1 MPLTPWLSG
10 SSHPDLPLT
19 APLHA
24 SRAAIGTPYARNN
37 FFRQRLSGIGFSRKA
52 FPLRKPV
59 HHIRTT
65 FLLMAGLMM
74 GGANVAHAQGHQED
88 IPSFVQNGTLT
99 VCTNPTLPPMTF
111 VKGSDASKPEG
122 MDIDVARALAERW
135 HATLSI
141 IPMDFTGLFPSL
153 GAQRCGMVISGII
166 QLPDREKNF
175 DAVAYQDTALTVV
188 ARANTAPINSMAD
201 LSGKTIAVQ
210 SGTSYAARINRENE
224 ALTAAGKLPII
235 IQQYPTEDQVVQQ
248 VLIGRVFAFVSQDV
262 ELYFRQKQLHGKVR
276 IILKPDYSDYRHF
289 AIYLRKNAQDRTL
302 VQNAISTLEQ
312 DGTLTAY
319 RQKWSI
325 SSQTEQALTQDN
337 SAPAFN
343 WGAFFSAL
351 TSMAFLRGAFITLAV
366 ALLSH
371 AIAIVISIP
380 MAITLNGRGNSL
392 LKAVLKTYVSVFR
405 GAPTLLQL
413 LFIWNALPQF
423 FPIFRE
429 QWFTPFLATLVALS
443 INESAYQVEINRSA
457 LSAVDGGQ
465 ELAADALGMSRR
477 QVYRYVIFPQAL
489 RIALPPTINDFIS
502 LLKTTS
508 LASVISLQELLAIT
522 QVQVARTFEFTEYY
536 AAALV
541 YYLAMVFFFL
551 FLQKRVERRF
561 SWADR
566 KKASANAS

>member
-37 FFRQRLSGIGFSRKA
+37 FFRQRLSGIGLSRKA

-59 HHIRTT
+59 HHIRAT

-457 LSAVDGGQ
+457 LSAVDSGQ

>member
-1 MPLTPWLSG
+1 MPSSPWLSG
-10 SSHPDLPLT
+10 SSHPEPPFI
-19 APLHA
+19 APTPA
-24 SRAAIGTPYARNN
+24 SRASVGTLSAAGNGFLRQH
-37 FFRQRLSGIGFSRKA
+37 FSGVGRFR
-52 FPLRKPV
+52 LRKPL
-59 HHIRTT
+59 HHIRTAC
-65 FLLMAGLMM
+65 LLAFGLLVAGTT
-74 GGANVAHAQGHQED
+74 VVHAQTAQTD
-88 IPSFVQNGTLT
+88 VPSFAQNGTLT

>member
-1 MPLTPWLSG
+1 
-10 SSHPDLPLT
+10 
-19 APLHA
+19 
-24 SRAAIGTPYARNN
+24 
-37 FFRQRLSGIGFSRKA
+37 
-52 FPLRKPV
+52 
-59 HHIRTT
+59 
-65 FLLMAGLMM
+65 
-74 GGANVAHAQGHQED
+74 
-88 IPSFVQNGTLT
+88 
-99 VCTNPTLPPMTF
+99 MTF

-210 SGTSYAARINRENE
+210 SGTSYATRINRENE

-325 SSQTEQALTQDN
+325 SSQTEQALTQDTGA
-337 SAPAFN
+337 SAFN

-457 LSAVDGGQ
+457 LSAVDAGQ

>member
-343 WGAFFSAL
+343 WEAFFSAL

>member
-1 MPLTPWLSG
+1 MTVRFPFAKTLHNTRRVTSG
-10 SSHPDLPLT
+10 VFLKACL
-19 APLHA
+19 
-24 SRAAIGTPYARNN
+24 IG
-37 FFRQRLSGIGFSRKA
+37 
-52 FPLRKPV
+52 
-59 HHIRTT
+59 
-65 FLLMAGLMM
+65 AGLALAPHHA
-74 GGANVAHAQGHQED
+74 ANAQTPATD
-88 IPSFVQNGTLT
+88 APSFIENGTLT

-111 VKGSDASKPEG
+111 IQGSDASKPEG
-122 MDIDVARALAERW
+122 MDIDVVRALAKRW
-135 HATLSI
+135 HASLSLVT
-141 IPMDFTGLFPSL
+141 MDFTGLFPSL
-153 GAQRCGMVISGII
+153 AAQRCGIVFSGIV
-166 QLPDREKNF
+166 QLPAREKNF

-188 ARANTAPINSMAD
+188 ARANTPPIKSMAE
-201 LSGKTIAVQ
+201 LSGKTIAMQ
-210 SGTSYAARINRENE
+210 SGTSYGARIERENL
-224 ALTAAGKLPII
+224 ALAAEGKAPII

-276 IILKPDYSDYRHF
+276 IILKPDYQDYRHF
-289 AIYLRKNAQDRTL
+289 AAYMRKNQHDHALTAQALAD
-302 VQNAISTLEQ
+302 LEQ
-312 DGTLTAY
+312 DGTLAAY
-319 RQKWSI
+319 RQKWSL
-325 SSQTEQALTQDN
+325 SAQAEQAL
-337 SAPAFN
+337 SADEHASAFN

-351 TSMAFLRGAFITLAV
+351 TSSAFLKGAAITLAG

-371 AIAIVISIP
+371 FFAIVISIP
-380 MAITLNGRGNSL
+380 MAMSLNRSGNSALKVVLNG
-392 LKAVLKTYVSVFR
+392 YVSIFR

-443 INESAYQVEINRSA
+443 INESAYQVEINRAA

-465 ELAADALGMSRR
+465 ELAADALGMTRK

-489 RIALPPTINDFIS
+489 RVALPPTINEFIS

-508 LASVISLQELLAIT
+508 LASVISLQELLTIT

-566 KKASANAS
+566 KKATVNAV

>member
-52 FPLRKPV
+52 FQLRKPV

-371 AIAIVISIP
+371 VIAIVISIP

>member
-1 MPLTPWLSG
+1 MAALSFFAAKNKVCKPNKWASALLIGLLGTGLALSTPTIG
-10 SSHPDLPLT
+10 RAQSSLET
-19 APLHA
+19 
-24 SRAAIGTPYARNN
+24 
-37 FFRQRLSGIGFSRKA
+37 
-52 FPLRKPV
+52 V
-59 HHIRTT
+59 
-65 FLLMAGLMM
+65 
-74 GGANVAHAQGHQED
+74 
-88 IPSFVQNGTLT
+88 PSFVQDGTLT

-111 VKGSDASKPEG
+111 IQGSDASKPEG
-122 MDIDVARALAERW
+122 MDIDVVRALAQRW
-135 HATLSI
+135 HASLSLI
-141 IPMDFTGLFPSL
+141 TMDFTGLFPSL
-153 GAQRCGMVISGII
+153 AAQRCGLVISGII
-166 QLPDREKNF
+166 QLADREKNF
-175 DAVAYQDTALTVV
+175 DAVAYQETALTVV
-188 ARANTAPINSMAD
+188 ARANTPPIKSMAE

-210 SGTSYAARINRENE
+210 AGTSYAARIERENVSL
-224 ALTAAGKLPII
+224 AAAGKAPILV
-235 IQQYPTEDQVVQQ
+235 QQYPTEDQVVQQ

-262 ELYFRQKQLHGKVR
+262 ELYYRQKQLHGKVR
-276 IILKPDYSDYRHF
+276 IILKPDYQDYRHF
-289 AIYLRKNAQDRTL
+289 AAYLRKNKQDRALLAQTI
-302 VQNAISTLEQ
+302 AELEQ
-312 DGTLTAY
+312 DGTLAKL
-319 RQKWSI
+319 RQKWSL
-325 SSQTEQALTQDN
+325 SSQAEQALTADE
-337 SAPAFN
+337 SSGGFN
-343 WGAFFSAL
+343 WQSFFSAL
-351 TSMAFLRGAFITLAV
+351 FSAAFLKGAALTLGV

-371 AIAIVISIP
+371 FIAILISIP
-380 MAITLNGRGNSL
+380 MAVALNSHKNSAL
-392 LKAVLKTYVSVFR
+392 KWVLKAYVSIFR

-443 INESAYQVEINRSA
+443 INESAYQVEINRAA

-465 ELAADALGMSRR
+465 ELAADALGMKRK

-489 RIALPPTINDFIS
+489 RIALPPTINEFIS

-566 KKASANAS
+566 KKATANAA

>member
-1 MPLTPWLSG
+1 MFRKSLLAFAISLGICTA
-10 SSHPDLPLT
+10 LPLT
-19 APLHA
+19 ASA
-24 SRAAIGTPYARNN
+24 
-37 FFRQRLSGIGFSRKA
+37 QD
-52 FPLRKPV
+52 V
-59 HHIRTT
+59 
-65 FLLMAGLMM
+65 AGDL
-74 GGANVAHAQGHQED
+74 
-88 IPSFVQNGTLT
+88 PSFVQNGTLT

-122 MDIDVARALAERW
+122 MDIDVAQALAQRW
-135 HATLSI
+135 HAKLSI

-153 GAQRCGMVISGII
+153 GAQRCGMVLSGII
-166 QLPDREKNF
+166 QLPAREKNF
-175 DAVAYQDTALTVV
+175 DAIAYQDTALTVV
-188 ARANTAPINSMAD
+188 ARANTAPITSMAD

-210 SGTSYAARINRENE
+210 SGTSYATRINRENE

-276 IILKPDYSDYRHF
+276 IILKPDYPDYRHF
-289 AIYLRKNAQDRTL
+289 AVYFRKNAQDRIM
-302 VQNAISTLEQ
+302 VQTAIAALEQ
-312 DGTLTAY
+312 DGTLQAS

-325 SSQTEQALTQDN
+325 SAQSEQALTQDE
-337 SAPAFN
+337 SASSFN
-343 WGAFFSAL
+343 WSAFFSAL
-351 TSMAFLRGAFITLAV
+351 TSLAFFKGACITLAV

-380 MAITLNGRGNSL
+380 MAITLNGRGNSV

-429 QWFTPFLATLVALS
+429 QWFTPFLATLVALA

-457 LSAVDGGQ
+457 LSAVDAGQ
-465 ELAADALGMSRR
+465 ELAADALGMSRK
-477 QVYRYVIFPQAL
+477 QVYRHVIFPQAL

>member
-1 MPLTPWLSG
+1 MSAFFSFMKTMVSPEKYKPAR
-10 SSHPDLPLT
+10 LT
-19 APLHA
+19 ALC
-24 SRAAIGTPYARNN
+24 
-37 FFRQRLSGIGFSRKA
+37 LLGIG
-52 FPLRKPV
+52 L
-59 HHIRTT
+59 
-65 FLLMAGLMM
+65 GLSSYH
-74 GGANVAHAQGHQED
+74 VAAAQTSGEET
-88 IPSFVQNGTLT
+88 PSFVQNGTLT

-111 VKGSDASKPEG
+111 VQGSDASKPEG
-122 MDIDVARALAERW
+122 MDIDLARALAKHW
-135 HATLSI
+135 HASLNLVT
-141 IPMDFTGLFPSL
+141 MDFTGLFPSL
-153 GAQRCGMVISGII
+153 AAQRCGIVLSGII

-175 DAVAYQDTALTVV
+175 DAVPYQDTALTVV
-188 ARANTAPINSMAD
+188 ARANTLPIKSMAE

-210 SGTSYAARINRENE
+210 SGTSYAARIERENI
-224 ALTAAGKLPII
+224 ALNAAGKAPIA

-289 AIYLRKNAQDRTL
+289 AAYTRKNPHDHALISQ
-302 VQNAISTLEQ
+302 AISELESN
-312 DGTLTAY
+312 GTLAGY
-319 RQKWSI
+319 RQKWSL
-325 SSQTEQALTQDN
+325 SAQSEQALSTDERG
-337 SAPAFN
+337 SAFN
-343 WGAFFSAL
+343 WQAFFAAL
-351 TSMAFLRGAFITLAV
+351 TSVAFLKGAAITLSV

-371 AIAIVISIP
+371 FIAIVISIP
-380 MAITLNGRGNSL
+380 MAITLNSHGKSAL
-392 LKAVLKTYVSVFR
+392 KVVLKAYVSVFR

-443 INESAYQVEINRSA
+443 INESAYQVEINRAA

-465 ELAADALGMSRR
+465 ELAADALGMTRK

-489 RIALPPTINDFIS
+489 RVALPPTINEFIS

-536 AAALV
+536 AAALI

-566 KKASANAS
+566 KKASANAA